1 MSSKKLL
8 DMKKSLWDKK
18 RMVNVDN
25 LKRLRGTLSQ
35 RQLAKQAGVH
45 FNSVQ
50 LAEKG
55 SAGLNVLSKLARFFD
70 VPVAT
75 LIKDD
80 H

>member
-1 MSSKKLL
+1 
-8 DMKKSLWDKK
+8 
-18 RMVNVDN
+18 MVNVDN

-70 VPVAT
+70 VPV
-75 LIKDD
+75 
-80 H
+80 

>member
-1 MSSKKLL
+1 
-8 DMKKSLWDKK
+8 
-18 RMVNVDN
+18 
-25 LKRLRGTLSQ
+25 
-35 RQLAKQAGVH
+35 
-45 FNSVQ
+45 

-80 H
+80 Q